1 MRLESILIATT
12 TLFSSA
18 HAWKWAKEGIAS
30 MTWYTDYSH
39 ENLACNC
46 IPNAMVVGPT
56 VALAEVAYGAFDHF
70 GSGPACGLC
79 YRLSP
84 YATADGTP
92 LSPIPEPIVFR
103 VTDECPHQSNAEWC
117 PGPEGGLNQHGFEHH
132 FDVNIDSW
140 DGKLR
145 DWFQGGHMQANFEL
159 VSCEEWPGWSDDVKS
174 FSGTNGPY
182 WGCCPVNPGL
192 LENKSTMCGSPKS
205 SEGAPPSEGARVKPT
220 DFPWLDGSS
229 SSSSSSN
236 NSKTTTTTTASKTTT
251 KSNQATSDSCWS
263 TKLGYKCCKGCNVS
277 YTDDD
282 GDWGYENNDWC
293 GIPPSCKSASQSE
306 DSCTKSGYSC
316 CNGCNVV
323 YTDEFK
329 WGIENG
335 EWCAISDSCSKSSN
349 ATKENCPTSEYKCC
363 NGCSVVDQ
371 SEGLKWGVENN
382 EWCIIKN
389 SC

>member
-117 PGPEGGLNQHGFEHH
+117 PGPQGGKNAHGFEHH

-140 DGKLR
+140 GGKLR

-159 VSCEEWPGWSDDVKS
+159 VSCEEWPGWSDDLKS
-174 FSGTNGPY
+174 FTGTNGPY
-182 WGCCPVNPGL
+182 LGCCPANPGL

-205 SEGAPPSEGARVKPT
+205 AEGAPPSEDQRVKPT
-220 DFPWLDGSS
+220 DFPWLTSGSS
-229 SSSSSSN
+229 AP
-236 NSKTTTTTTASKTTT
+236 KTTTTKAPE
-251 KSNQATSDSCWS
+251 QTSDSCWS
-263 TKLGYKCCKGCNVS
+263 SKLGFKCCTGCDIT
-277 YTDDD
+277 YTDSD
-282 GDWGYENNDWC
+282 GDWGYENNNWC
-293 GIPPSCKSASQSE
+293 GILPSCKITPIE
-306 DSCTKSGYSC
+306 DSCTKSGYPC
-316 CNGCNVV
+316 CKDCTVI
-323 YTDEFK
+323 YSDETGK
-329 WGIENG
+329 WGVENG
-335 EWCAISDSCSKSSN
+335 DWCSISDTCGGSSAV
-349 ATKENCPTSEYKCC
+349 ATNCPADGYNCC
-363 NGCSVVDQ
+363 EGCTVVDN
-371 SEGLKWGVENN
+371 SDGLKWGVENN
-382 EWCIIKN
+382 EWCIIKDT
-389 SC
+389 C